1 MDIRI
6 KDFFAQSD
14 MLDYAV
20 LRPLSHLNL
29 CWELI
34 WDGKGYVDDEDT
46 FSGILIRLI
55 DRMANVTPPKKYHD
69 NEDILAESVI
79 ASLKWKI
86 EKVGNRWVGADYASI
101 LEQGSIGNSVNQS
114 ELFLATA
121 GRVAAAIKHGQH
133 RFDDMEDGHQTILA
147 AALSILVFCE
157 VTEL

>member
-6 KDFFAQSD
+6 RDFFAQSD

-34 WDGKGYVDDEDT
+34 WDGEGYVDEEYT

-55 DRMANVTPPKKYHD
+55 DRMASVTPPKKYHD

-101 LEQGSIGNSVNQS
+101 LEQGS
-114 ELFLATA
+114 LATA